1 MKGFDK
7 MRKLKIKK
15 RVIVCL
21 IILMVLWIC
30 ISKSQSQADTNK
42 IVETNKKQ
50 AEVTQQTIATTLTAS
65 GEVESSKL
73 EKLYLNTNYSFLTL
87 CAEVNEQVKK
97 GENLLKYTNGTY
109 LVAPYDCVIVSYSI
123 PKAKS
128 ACTSNDYIY
137 ISSTEELNMNI
148 NINEEQ
154 INNISVGQ
162 EVEIV
167 VSYDE
172 SKVYQGTI
180 SQINEIGTYE
190 NGVTNFS
197 AIVSMKND
205 GNLRLG
211 MSATCKITIEK
222 LENVIAVPIEAVEI
236 EKDKKQVNKITNN
249 GTEKV
254 EIKTGKANENY
265 VQVLSGLS
273 NGDKIEYETTTIRL
287 TQNAEQTETKS
298 LFNFG
303 EKKPNSK
310 KGGF

>member
-1 MKGFDK
+1 MKK
-7 MRKLKIKK
+7 SKIKK
-15 RVIVCL
+15 RVIVFL
-21 IILMVLWIC
+21 TILMVLWVY
-30 ISKSQSQADTNK
+30 ISKNQSQADTNK
-42 IVETNKKQ
+42 TVETNKKQ
-50 AEVTQQTIATTLTAS
+50 VEVTQQTITTTLTAS
-65 GEVESSKL
+65 GEVETSKL
-73 EKLYLNTNYSFLTL
+73 EKLYLNTNYSYLTL

-109 LVAPYDCVIVSYSI
+109 LTAPYDCVIISYSI

-128 ACTSNDYIY
+128 VCTSNDYIY

-154 INNISVGQ
+154 INHISVGQ

-167 VSYDE
+167 VGYDE

-180 SQINEIGTYE
+180 SKINEIGTYE

-197 AIVSMKND
+197 AIASIQND
-205 GNLRLG
+205 GKLRLG
-211 MSATCKITIEK
+211 MSATCTITIEK
-222 LENVIAVPIEAVEI
+222 LENVNAVPIEAVEI
-236 EKDKKQVNKITNN
+236 ENDKKYVNKITNN
-249 GTEKV
+249 GIEKV
-254 EIKTGKANENY
+254 EIETGKANENY

-273 NGDKIEYETTTIRL
+273 KGDKMEYETTTI
-287 TQNAEQTETKS
+287 TVIQNDEQTQTKS

-303 EKKPNSK
+303 EKLQNGR

>member
-1 MKGFDK
+1 
-7 MRKLKIKK
+7 MRNLKIKK
-15 RVIVCL
+15 RVIVC
-21 IILMVLWIC
+21 ITILMVLWIS
-30 ISKSQSQADTNK
+30 ISKNQSQADTNK
-42 IVETNKKQ
+42 IIETNIKQ
-50 AEVTQQTIATTLTAS
+50 AEVTQQTIITTLTAS

-73 EKLYLNTNYSFLTL
+73 EKLYLNTNYSYLTL
-87 CAEVNEQVKK
+87 CADVNEQVKK

-109 LVAPYDCVIVSYSI
+109 LTAPYDCVIISYSI

-154 INNISVGQ
+154 INHISVGQ

-167 VSYDE
+167 VGYDE
-172 SKVYQGTI
+172 AKVYQGAI
-180 SQINEIGTYE
+180 SKINEIGSYE
-190 NGVTNFS
+190 SGVTNFS
-197 AIVSMKND
+197 AIASIKND

-211 MSATCKITIEK
+211 MSATCTITIEK
-222 LENVIAVPIEAVEI
+222 LENVIAVPIEAIEI
-236 EKDKKQVNKITNN
+236 ENDKRYVNKITNN

-273 NGDKIEYETTTIRL
+273 KGDKIEYETTTITV
-287 TQNAEQTETKS
+287 TQNDEQTQKKS

-303 EKKPNSK
+303 EKPQNGK